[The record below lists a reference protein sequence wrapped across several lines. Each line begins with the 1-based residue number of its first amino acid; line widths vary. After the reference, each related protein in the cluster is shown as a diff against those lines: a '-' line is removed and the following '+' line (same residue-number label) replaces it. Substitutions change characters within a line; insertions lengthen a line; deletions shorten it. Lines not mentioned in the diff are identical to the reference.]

1 MTTRTAPPEARG
13 QHAQHSQR
21 QQPRS
26 GLREPQF
33 ARYLAGQTVSG
44 LGDQIWYVALSWS
57 AVHAASPA
65 VAGVLLMLSSIPRLA
80 LLLFGGVIADRFDIR
95 RLMMGSDTL
104 RTVLTLASAG
114 LALAVSGVWMLVLL
128 ALTFGA
134 VDAVFMP
141 SAGAMQPRLLRPE
154 QYKTGSIAV
163 QMTGR
168 LALCLGAPLGGI
180 VIALGHLP
188 LALAVD
194 GVTFAVSVATLATV
208 RPRPLARQRE
218 EGRAQRPGYLADLRR
233 GLGFLLHHPVL
244 GPVTLVV
251 TLSNLG
257 FVGPMNI
264 GLAEL
269 AAHRGWGAAGIGIL
283 LAAFG
288 TGAAVSAVAMHWLRI
303 RRGAGVWVAV
313 LVAVQGA
320 AIASMGLAAS
330 LDLALLAAA
339 VVGLCSG
346 PVAVISSV
354 LSQVA
359 TPDDLRGRVS
369 SFTTLSAYGTVLVAS
384 STTGLLI
391 GALGLTGTY
400 AISGSIELIALL
412 ALAFPGLR
420 RASIQS

>member
-1 MTTRTAPPEARG
+1 MMTGTAASEARHRHVP
-13 QHAQHSQR
+13 QTQLRPS
-21 QQPRS
+21 RS
-26 GLREPQF
+26 ALREPQF

-44 LGDQIWYVALSWS
+44 LGDQIWYVALAWS

-80 LLLFGGVIADRFDIR
+80 LLLFGGLIADRFDIR

-114 LALAVSGVWMLVLL
+114 IALAASGVWLLVLL

-154 QYKTGSIAV
+154 QYKAGSVAV
-163 QMTGR
+163 QMTAR

-180 VIALGHLP
+180 VMALGHLSF
-188 LALAVD
+188 ALAVD

-208 RPRPLARQRE
+208 RPRPLVRQRG
-218 EGRAQRPGYLADLRR
+218 EGQAERPGYLADLRR
-233 GLGFLLHHPVL
+233 GLGFLVGHPVL
-244 GPVTLVV
+244 GPLTLVV

-269 AAHRGWGAAGIGIL
+269 AAHHGWGPAGIGVL

-288 TGAAVSAVAMHWLRI
+288 IGAAVSALAMYWRRI
-303 RRGAGVWVAV
+303 RRRAGVWLTV

-320 AIASMGLAAS
+320 AIMSMGLAPR
-330 LDLALLAAA
+330 LALAVLAAT
-339 VVGLCSG
+339 VVGVCSG

-369 SFTTLSAYGTVLVAS
+369 SITTLSAYGTVLIAS
-384 STTGLLI
+384 SATGLLI
-391 GALGLTGTY
+391 GTLGLTGTY
-400 AISGSIELIALL
+400 AISGSIELVALVV
-412 ALAFPGLR
+412 LAFPGLR
-420 RASIQS
+420 QARIES